1 MTGRYCPPILLP
13 MTMRT
18 AAIAGVLC
26 LIAFS
31 VSAQQAVQPIFHERP
46 ECMWSE
52 DEMFLGATM
61 TSEGEARAY
70 YRPMGAE
77 EWCYVVGD
85 RLTDRAFFILPE
97 FDEGVTIEYF
107 FLSHVNDVITG
118 RSDEIYSIALSPDC
132 RRRPPRHEG
141 IVVSDCETQGGI
153 GTAVGAALQMEA
165 DSALIEPSPFTPG
178 Q

>member
-1 MTGRYCPPILLP
+1 MLP
-13 MTMRT
+13 MLMRT
-18 AAIAGVLC
+18 AAIISVLC
-26 LIAFS
+26 LSLLPVA
-31 VSAQQAVQPIFHERP
+31 AQEAVQPISHERP

-52 DEMFLGATM
+52 DEMFLAATV
-61 TSEGEARAY
+61 TAEGEARAY
-70 YRPMGAE
+70 YRQKGAE

-85 RLTDRAFFILPE
+85 RLTDRAFFVLPE
-97 FDEGVTIEYF
+97 FTDGVTLEYF

-118 RSDEIYSIALSPDC
+118 RSDEIYNVSLSQDC

-153 GTAVGAALQMEA
+153 GTAVGAALQVET